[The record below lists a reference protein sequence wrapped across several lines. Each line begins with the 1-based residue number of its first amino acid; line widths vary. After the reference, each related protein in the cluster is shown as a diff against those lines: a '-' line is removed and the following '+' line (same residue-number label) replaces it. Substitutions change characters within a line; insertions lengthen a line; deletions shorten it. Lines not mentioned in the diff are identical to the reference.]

1 MSIKTCIRV
10 FILIVFIVFISDM
23 LASSKKIRALESK
36 LEISTTNESI
46 LLNQFDSLNSYNKE
60 LQLNIEQL
68 KYSNNITLDK
78 LNKVRKELNIKDKE
92 LQKLQ
97 YQLSISNKTDTIVYR
112 DTIFKEDIKLDT
124 LIKDNWYSLNLDLEY
139 PSTIIVNPK
148 FKSEKY
154 VVTSLKKEIK
164 GTPRKCW
171 LGRIFQKKHNVVRV
185 EVVEKSP
192 YIETKEQVFINIIE
206 QCT

>member
-10 FILIVFIVFISDM
+10 FILIVFIVLISDM
-23 LASSKKIRALESK
+23 FASSKKIRALESK

-97 YQLSISNKTDTIVYR
+97 YQLSISNKTDTVVYR
-112 DTIFKEDIKLDT
+112 DTIFKEGIKLDT
-124 LIKDNWYSLNLDLEY
+124 LIKDDWYSLNLDLEY

-164 GTPRKCW
+164 GTPKKCW

-206 QCT
+206 Q

>member
-1 MSIKTCIRV
+1 MSIKTDIRV
-10 FILIVFIVFISDM
+10 FILIVFIVLISDM
-23 LASSKKIRALESK
+23 FASSKKIRALESK

-46 LLNQFDSLNSYNKE
+46 LLSQFDSLNSYNKE

-97 YQLSISNKTDTIVYR
+97 YQLSISNKTDTVVYR
-112 DTIFKEDIKLDT
+112 DTIFKEGIKLDT
-124 LIKDNWYSLNLDLEY
+124 LIKDDWYSLNLDLEY

-164 GTPRKCW
+164 GTPKKCW

-206 QCT
+206 Q

>member
-23 LASSKKIRALESK
+23 FASSKKIRALESK

-97 YQLSISNKTDTIVYR
+97 YQLSISNKTDTVIYR
-112 DTIFKEDIKLDT
+112 DTIFKEGIKLDT
-124 LIKDNWYSLNLDLEY
+124 LIKDDWYSLNLDLEY

-164 GTPRKCW
+164 GTPKKCW

-206 QCT
+206 Q

>member
-1 MSIKTCIRV
+1 MSIKTDIRV
-10 FILIVFIVFISDM
+10 FILIVFIVLISDM
-23 LASSKKIRALESK
+23 FASSKKIRALESK
-36 LEISTTNESI
+36 LKISTTNESI
-46 LLNQFDSLNSYNKE
+46 LLNQFDSLNNYNKE

-68 KYSNNITLDK
+68 EYSNNTTLDK
-78 LNKVRKELNIKDKE
+78 LNKVRKELNVKDKE

-97 YQLSISNKTDTIVYR
+97 YQLSISNKTDTVVYR
-112 DTIFKEDIKLDT
+112 DTIFKEGIKLDT
-124 LIKDNWYSLNLDLEY
+124 LIKDDWYSLNLDLEY

-164 GTPRKCW
+164 GTPKKCW

-206 QCT
+206 Q

>member
-10 FILIVFIVFISDM
+10 FILIVFIVLISDM
-23 LASSKKIRALESK
+23 FASSKKIRALESK
-36 LEISTTNESI
+36 LEISTTNESV

-68 KYSNNITLDK
+68 KCSNNITLDK

-97 YQLSISNKTDTIVYR
+97 YQLSISNKTDTVVYR

-124 LIKDNWYSLNLDLEY
+124 LIKDDWYSLNLDLEY

-164 GTPRKCW
+164 GTPKKCW

-206 QCT
+206 Q

>member
-23 LASSKKIRALESK
+23 FASSKKIRALESK

-97 YQLSISNKTDTIVYR
+97 YQLSISNKTDTVVYR
-112 DTIFKEDIKLDT
+112 DTIFKEGIKLDT
-124 LIKDNWYSLNLDLEY
+124 LIKDAWYSLNLNLEY

-164 GTPRKCW
+164 GTPKKCW
-171 LGRIFQKKHNVVRV
+171 LGRILQKKHNVVRV

-206 QCT
+206 Q

>member
-23 LASSKKIRALESK
+23 FASSKKIRALESK

-164 GTPRKCW
+164 GTPKKCW
-171 LGRIFQKKHNVVRV
+171 VGRIFQKKHNVVRV

-206 QCT
+206 Q

>member
-23 LASSKKIRALESK
+23 FASSKKIRVLESK
-36 LEISTTNESI
+36 LEISTTNESV

-92 LQKLQ
+92 VQKLQ
-97 YQLSISNKTDTIVYR
+97 YQLSISNKTDTVVYR
-112 DTIFKEDIKLDT
+112 DTIFKEGIKLDT
-124 LIKDNWYSLNLDLEY
+124 LIKDDWYSLNLDLEY

-164 GTPRKCW
+164 GTPKKCW

-206 QCT
+206 Q

>member
-23 LASSKKIRALESK
+23 FASSKKIRALESK

-97 YQLSISNKTDTIVYR
+97 YQLSISNKTDTVVYR
-112 DTIFKEDIKLDT
+112 DTIFKEGIKLDT
-124 LIKDNWYSLNLDLEY
+124 LIKDDWYSLNLDLEY

-154 VVTSLKKEIK
+154 VVTSLKKETK
-164 GTPRKCW
+164 GTPKKCW

-206 QCT
+206 Q

>member
-1 MSIKTCIRV
+1 MSIKTDIRV
-10 FILIVFIVFISDM
+10 FILIVFIVLISDM
-23 LASSKKIRALESK
+23 FASSKKIRALENK

-68 KYSNNITLDK
+68 EYSNNTTLDK

-97 YQLSISNKTDTIVYR
+97 YQLSISNKTDTVVYR
-112 DTIFKEDIKLDT
+112 DTIFKEGIKLDT
-124 LIKDNWYSLNLDLEY
+124 LIKDGWYSLNLDLEY

-164 GTPRKCW
+164 GTPKKCW

-206 QCT
+206 Q

>member
-23 LASSKKIRALESK
+23 FASSKKIRALESK

-68 KYSNNITLDK
+68 EYSNNITLDK

-97 YQLSISNKTDTIVYR
+97 YQLSISNKTDTVVYR

-124 LIKDNWYSLNLDLEY
+124 LIKDDWYSLNLDLEY

-164 GTPRKCW
+164 GTPKKCW

-206 QCT
+206 Q

>member
-23 LASSKKIRALESK
+23 FASSKKIRALESK

-97 YQLSISNKTDTIVYR
+97 YQLSISNKTDTVVYR
-112 DTIFKEDIKLDT
+112 DTIFKENIKLDT
-124 LIKDNWYSLNLDLEY
+124 LIKDDWYSLNLDLEY

-164 GTPRKCW
+164 GTP
-171 LGRIFQKKHNVVRV
+171 KK
-185 EVVEKSP
+185 
-192 YIETKEQVFINIIE
+192 
-206 QCT
+206 

>member
-23 LASSKKIRALESK
+23 FASSKKIRALESK

-68 KYSNNITLDK
+68 EYSNNTTLDK
-78 LNKVRKELNIKDKE
+78 LNKIRKELNIKDKE

-97 YQLSISNKTDTIVYR
+97 YQLSISNKTDTVVYR
-112 DTIFKEDIKLDT
+112 DTIFKEGIKLDT
-124 LIKDNWYSLNLDLEY
+124 LIKDDWYSLNLDLEY

-164 GTPRKCW
+164 GTPKKCW

-206 QCT
+206 Q

>member
-1 MSIKTCIRV
+1 MNIKTCIRV

-23 LASSKKIRALESK
+23 FASSKKIRALESK

-97 YQLSISNKTDTIVYR
+97 YQLSISNKTDTVVYR
-112 DTIFKEDIKLDT
+112 DTIFKEGIKLDT
-124 LIKDNWYSLNLDLEY
+124 LIKDDWYSLNLDLEY

-164 GTPRKCW
+164 GTPKKCW

-206 QCT
+206 Q

>member
-1 MSIKTCIRV
+1 MSIKTDIRV
-10 FILIVFIVFISDM
+10 FILIVFIVLISDM
-23 LASSKKIRALESK
+23 FASSKKIRALESK
-36 LEISTTNESI
+36 LEISTNNESI
-46 LLNQFDSLNSYNKE
+46 LLSQFDSLNSYNKE

-68 KYSNNITLDK
+68 EYSNNTTLDK
-78 LNKVRKELNIKDKE
+78 LNKVRNELNIKDKE

-97 YQLSISNKTDTIVYR
+97 YQLSISNKTDTVVYR
-112 DTIFKEDIKLDT
+112 DTIFKEGIKLDT
-124 LIKDNWYSLNLDLEY
+124 LIKDDWYSLNLDLEY

-164 GTPRKCW
+164 GTPKKCW

-192 YIETKEQVFINIIE
+192 YIETKEQIFINIIE
-206 QCT
+206 Q

>member
-1 MSIKTCIRV
+1 
-10 FILIVFIVFISDM
+10 M
-23 LASSKKIRALESK
+23 L
-36 LEISTTNESI
+36 N
-46 LLNQFDSLNSYNKE
+46 NNDSLKTYSNE
-60 LQLNIEQL
+60 LQLTVEQL
-68 KYSNNITLDK
+68 KYSNNVTLDK
-78 LNKVRKELNIKDKE
+78 LNKVKEELNIKDKE

-97 YQLSISNKTDTIVYR
+97 YQLSVSNKTDTIVYR
-112 DTIFKEDIKLDT
+112 DTIFKEGIKLDT
-124 LIKDNWYSLNLDLEY
+124 LIKDDWYSLNLDLEY
-139 PSTIIVNPK
+139 PSTIVVNPE

-164 GTPRKCW
+164 GTPKKCW

-206 QCT
+206 Q

>member
-23 LASSKKIRALESK
+23 FASSKKIRALESK

-46 LLNQFDSLNSYNKE
+46 LLNKFDSLNSYNKE

-97 YQLSISNKTDTIVYR
+97 YQLSISNKTDTVVYR

-124 LIKDNWYSLNLDLEY
+124 LIKDDWYSLNLDLEY

-164 GTPRKCW
+164 GTPKKCW
-171 LGRIFQKKHNVVRV
+171 LGRIFQKKHNVIRV

-206 QCT
+206 Q

>member
-1 MSIKTCIRV
+1 MSIKTSIRI
-10 FILIVFIVFISDM
+10 FILIVFVVLISDM
-23 LASSKKIRALESK
+23 FASSKKIRALESK

-68 KYSNNITLDK
+68 KYSNNTTLDK

-124 LIKDNWYSLNLDLEY
+124 LIKDDWYSLNLDLEY

-164 GTPRKCW
+164 GTPKKCW
-171 LGRIFQKKHNVVRV
+171 LGRIFQKKHNVIRV

-206 QCT
+206 Q

>member
-23 LASSKKIRALESK
+23 FASSKKIRALESK
-36 LEISTTNESI
+36 LEISTNNESI
-46 LLNQFDSLNSYNKE
+46 LLSQFDSLNSYNKE

-112 DTIFKEDIKLDT
+112 DTIFKEGIKLDT
-124 LIKDNWYSLNLDLEY
+124 LIKDDWYSLNLDLEY

-164 GTPRKCW
+164 GTPKKCW

-206 QCT
+206 Q

>member
-23 LASSKKIRALESK
+23 FASSKKIRALESK

-97 YQLSISNKTDTIVYR
+97 YQLSISNKTDTVVYR

-124 LIKDNWYSLNLDLEY
+124 LIKDDWYSLNLDLEY

-154 VVTSLKKEIK
+154 VITSLKKEIK
-164 GTPRKCW
+164 GTPKKCCK
-171 LGRIFQKKHNVVRV
+171 GRILEKKHKIERV
-185 EVVEKSP
+185 K
-192 YIETKEQVFINIIE
+192 NI
-206 QCT
+206 QK

>member
-23 LASSKKIRALESK
+23 FASSKKIRALESK

-112 DTIFKEDIKLDT
+112 DTIFKEGIKLDT
-124 LIKDNWYSLNLDLEY
+124 LIKDDWYSLNLDLEY

-164 GTPRKCW
+164 GTPKKCW

-192 YIETKEQVFINIIE
+192 YVETKEQVFINIIE
-206 QCT
+206 Q

>member
-23 LASSKKIRALESK
+23 FASSKKIRALENK

-78 LNKVRKELNIKDKE
+78 LNKVRKKLNIKDKE

-124 LIKDNWYSLNLDLEY
+124 LIKDDWYSLNLDLEY

-154 VVTSLKKEIK
+154 VITSLKKEIK
-164 GTPRKCW
+164 GTPKKCW

-206 QCT
+206 Q

>member
-23 LASSKKIRALESK
+23 FASSKKIRALESK
-36 LEISTTNESI
+36 LEISTTNESV

-97 YQLSISNKTDTIVYR
+97 YQLSISNKTDTVVYR

-124 LIKDNWYSLNLDLEY
+124 LIKDDWYSLNLDLEY

-164 GTPRKCW
+164 GTPKKCW

-206 QCT
+206 Q

>member
-1 MSIKTCIRV
+1 MSIKTGIRV
-10 FILIVFIVFISDM
+10 FILIVFIVLISDM
-23 LASSKKIRALESK
+23 FASSKKIRALESK

-46 LLNQFDSLNSYNKE
+46 LLNQFDSLNNYNKE

-68 KYSNNITLDK
+68 EYSNNTTLDK
-78 LNKVRKELNIKDKE
+78 LNKVRKELNVKNKE

-97 YQLSISNKTDTIVYR
+97 YQLSISNKTDTVVYR
-112 DTIFKEDIKLDT
+112 DTIFKEGIKLDT
-124 LIKDNWYSLNLDLEY
+124 LIKDDWYSLNLDLEY
-139 PSTIIVNPK
+139 PSTIVVNPE

-164 GTPRKCW
+164 GTPKKCW

-206 QCT
+206 Q

>member
-1 MSIKTCIRV
+1 MSIKTSIRI
-10 FILIVFIVFISDM
+10 FILIVFVVLISDM
-23 LASSKKIRALESK
+23 FASSKKIKILENK
-36 LEISTTNESI
+36 LEISTNNESI
-46 LLNQFDSLNSYNKE
+46 LLSQFDSLNSYNKE

-97 YQLSISNKTDTIVYR
+97 YQLSISNKTDTVVYR
-112 DTIFKEDIKLDT
+112 DTIFKEGIKLDT
-124 LIKDNWYSLNLDLEY
+124 LIKDDWYSLNLDLEY
-139 PSTIIVNPK
+139 PSTIVVNPE

-164 GTPRKCW
+164 GTPKKCW

-206 QCT
+206 Q

>member
-23 LASSKKIRALESK
+23 FASSKKIRALESK

-97 YQLSISNKTDTIVYR
+97 YQLSISNKTDTVVYR
-112 DTIFKEDIKLDT
+112 DTIFKEGIKLDT
-124 LIKDNWYSLNLDLEY
+124 LIKDDWYSLNLDLEY

-154 VVTSLKKEIK
+154 VVTSFKKEIK
-164 GTPRKCW
+164 GTPKKCW

-206 QCT
+206 Q

>member
-23 LASSKKIRALESK
+23 FASSKKIRALESK

-97 YQLSISNKTDTIVYR
+97 YQLSISNKTDTVVYR
-112 DTIFKEDIKLDT
+112 DTIFKEGIKLDT
-124 LIKDNWYSLNLDLEY
+124 LIKDDWYSLNLDLEY

-164 GTPRKCW
+164 GTPKKCW
-171 LGRIFQKKHNVVRV
+171 LGRIFQKKHNVIRV

-206 QCT
+206 Q

>member
-1 MSIKTCIRV
+1 MSIKTDIRV
-10 FILIVFIVFISDM
+10 FILIVFIVLISDM
-23 LASSKKIRALESK
+23 FASSKKIRALESK

-46 LLNQFDSLNSYNKE
+46 LLNQFDSLNNYNKE

-97 YQLSISNKTDTIVYR
+97 YQLSISNKTDTVVYR
-112 DTIFKEDIKLDT
+112 DTIFKEGIKLDT
-124 LIKDNWYSLNLDLEY
+124 LIKDDWYSLNLDLEY

-164 GTPRKCW
+164 GTPKKCW

-206 QCT
+206 Q

>member
-1 MSIKTCIRV
+1 MSIKTCIRI

-23 LASSKKIRALESK
+23 FASSKKIRALESK

-112 DTIFKEDIKLDT
+112 DTIFKEGIKLDT
-124 LIKDNWYSLNLDLEY
+124 LIKDDWYSLNLDLEY

-164 GTPRKCW
+164 GTPKKCW
-171 LGRIFQKKHNVVRV
+171 LGRILQKKHNVVRV

-206 QCT
+206 Q

>member
-1 MSIKTCIRV
+1 MSIKTGIRV
-10 FILIVFIVFISDM
+10 FILIVFIVLISDM
-23 LASSKKIRALESK
+23 FASSKKIKTLENK
-36 LEISTTNESI
+36 LEISTNNESI
-46 LLNQFDSLNSYNKE
+46 LLSQFDSLNSYNKE

-68 KYSNNITLDK
+68 EYSNNTTLDK
-78 LNKVRKELNIKDKE
+78 LNKVRKELNVKDKE

-97 YQLSISNKTDTIVYR
+97 YQLSISNKIDTVIYR
-112 DTIFKEDIKLDT
+112 DTIFKEGIKLDT
-124 LIKDNWYSLNLDLEY
+124 LIKDDWYSLNLDLEY
-139 PSTIIVNPK
+139 PSTIVVNPE

-164 GTPRKCW
+164 GTPKKCW

-206 QCT
+206 Q

>member
-23 LASSKKIRALESK
+23 FASSKKIRALESK

-97 YQLSISNKTDTIVYR
+97 YQLSISNKTDTVVYR
-112 DTIFKEDIKLDT
+112 DTLFKEGITLDT
-124 LIKDNWYSLNLDLEY
+124 LIKDDWYSLNLDLEY

-164 GTPRKCW
+164 GTPKKCW

-206 QCT
+206 Q

>member
-1 MSIKTCIRV
+1 MNIKTCIRV

-23 LASSKKIRALESK
+23 FASSKKIRALESK

-97 YQLSISNKTDTIVYR
+97 YQLSISNKTDTVVYR
-112 DTIFKEDIKLDT
+112 DTIFKEGIKLDT
-124 LIKDNWYSLNLDLEY
+124 LIKDDWYSLHLDLEY

-164 GTPRKCW
+164 GTPKKCW

-206 QCT
+206 Q

>member
-1 MSIKTCIRV
+1 MSIKTDIRV
-10 FILIVFIVFISDM
+10 FILIVFIVLISDM
-23 LASSKKIRALESK
+23 FASSKKIRALESK
-36 LEISTTNESI
+36 LKISTTNESI

-97 YQLSISNKTDTIVYR
+97 YQLSISNKTDTVVYR
-112 DTIFKEDIKLDT
+112 DTIFKEGIKLDT
-124 LIKDNWYSLNLDLEY
+124 LIKDDWYSLNLDLEY
-139 PSTIIVNPK
+139 PSTIIVNPE

-154 VVTSLKKEIK
+154 VVTSLKKEII
-164 GTPRKCW
+164 GTPKKCW
-171 LGRIFQKKHNVVRV
+171 LGRVFQKKHNVVRV

-192 YIETKEQVFINIIE
+192 YIETKEQVFINIIK
-206 QCT
+206 Q

>member
-23 LASSKKIRALESK
+23 FASSKKIRALESK
-36 LEISTTNESI
+36 LEINTTNESI

-97 YQLSISNKTDTIVYR
+97 YQLSISNKTDTVIYR

-124 LIKDNWYSLNLDLEY
+124 LIKDDWYSLNLDLEY

-164 GTPRKCW
+164 GTPKKCW

-206 QCT
+206 Q